1 MAESRCFEKY
11 AQVGQV
17 MLEMCLYA
25 KTWRERYHKW
35 ESRTVASYANTR
47 NPVLSHRRENRAY
60 RVSGVV
66 TKDVTEFCCKRK
78 EGENDDMPRP
88 DRELRASELY
98 QIQGKTSES
107 KSPKSS
113 THSKDRFHYL
123 FSCWDHNA
131 VIRLAGKLVLSG
143 EHSNDLPN
151 FGWTTSTIA

>member
-1 MAESRCFEKY
+1 MF
-11 AQVGQV
+11 
-17 MLEMCLYA
+17 EMCLYG

-98 QIQGKTSES
+98 QIQGKTAES

-113 THSKDRFHYL
+113 THSKTDFIIY
-123 FSCWDHNA
+123 SA
-131 VIRLAGKLVLSG
+131 AG
-143 EHSNDLPN
+143 
-151 FGWTTSTIA
+151 TIAQ